1 MGAKDSPKKAP
12 DAPKGGQKRARSTEE
27 KPEKAQKLTGARRI
41 AVDLEWT
48 AQQYAK
54 YEVFRQ
60 EQKELKQARMW
71 SPSKS
76 QRAPAKLEFKQRLD
90 TTGPAAESTVVDT
103 LVSMGFSKEQAET
116 AAKST
121 KGRSLE
127 DAAAFLLGG
136 AAARAPRR
144 GR

>member
-60 EQKELKQARMW
+60 
-71 SPSKS
+71 
-76 QRAPAKLEFKQRLD
+76 
-90 TTGPAAESTVVDT
+90 
-103 LVSMGFSKEQAET
+103 
-116 AAKST
+116 
-121 KGRSLE
+121 
-127 DAAAFLLGG
+127 
-136 AAARAPRR
+136 
-144 GR
+144 

>member
-1 MGAKDSPKKAP
+1 MGGAKGSPKKGAG
-12 DAPKGGQKRARSTEE
+12 APKGQKRARDSDE
-27 KPEKAQKLTGARRI
+27 KPEKTQKLKTGGRRI
-41 AVDLEWT
+41 AADLEWT

-54 YEVFRQ
+54 YEVFKQ
-60 EQKELKQARMW
+60 EQKELRQARMW

-103 LVSMGFSKEQAET
+103 LVSMGFSREQAET

-121 KGRSLE
+121 RGRSLE

-144 GR
+144 R